1 MPPKKQKES
10 QRANISSSMES
21 EEISL
26 ETTVP
31 TEDISSSD
39 EKSSAHKVTKQVLER
54 KELLHNIQLLKIEL
68 SQKNLIIDNLKV
80 EHLTKMEE
88 LEEQLNDALHQK
100 QILALRLDSQLKV
113 QQDENRK
120 QQALMKQEM
129 DAILVRQKQLE
140 DTNQQLCERAGD
152 IRRSLR
158 DVELGEEK
166 YLELRD
172 LPEDKLS
179 IPEYV
184 AVRFYEVVTPLR
196 ALVTELQVKKND
208 LMDDLDS
215 HRKQIKSLMESYEDE
230 RRARSELEIRCQRL
244 TLELADTKQ
253 LIQEGDY
260 KRQNYD
266 KVKRER
272 DGYETEVRE
281 LRKKQEMM
289 DLTQT
294 ALTKERNDLSKEV
307 ATLQQS
313 VTLLQKD
320 KDYLNRQNME
330 LNVRC
335 AHEEDRLERL
345 QAQLEDCKKA
355 REEAY
360 DKYVAS
366 RDHYKTEYE
375 NKLRDELEHIRLKTS
390 QEIES
395 LQRTSKELYEREN
408 RNLRETRDNAVLEK
422 ERAAGAERDAQAK
435 HDQLLE
441 QFRQLQLNSDSRASE
456 LQNQMKLKAFEAE
469 RAQIV
474 QEETARNL
482 SLCQIECEKQQ
493 KKLEV
498 LTKEFYALQSSSEK
512 RITELQSQNAEQ
524 QVRLE
529 TYEKLEKELDDVT
542 MQAAEMENEDE
553 AERVLFSYGYGA
565 NVPTTA
571 KRRLKQSVHL
581 ARRVLQLEKQNTL
594 LRRDLERSS
603 AHAGQISEELQAA
616 NQLLQQAQQ
625 PYSYLIDTVR
635 QRDTQIQSLK
645 ERLLQLEEEVSA
657 LKKERAS
664 LLQVKNNMAADLE
677 RLLSHRE
684 ELSAM
689 KQVLVSMRSRQ
700 NREPEPELSG
710 SRAVERRPR
719 ELSRTA
725 DGEQNQLRP
734 KPTVFTNKEAPEW
747 HRKLKAKSK

>member
-1 MPPKKQKES
+1 M
-10 QRANISSSMES
+10 
-21 EEISL
+21 
-26 ETTVP
+26 T
-31 TEDISSSD
+31 
-39 EKSSAHKVTKQVLER
+39 
-54 KELLHNIQLLKIEL
+54 
-68 SQKNLIIDNLKV
+68 
-80 EHLTKMEE
+80 
-88 LEEQLNDALHQK
+88 
-100 QILALRLDSQLKV
+100 
-113 QQDENRK
+113 
-120 QQALMKQEM
+120 
-129 DAILVRQKQLE
+129 
-140 DTNQQLCERAGD
+140 
-152 IRRSLR
+152 
-158 DVELGEEK
+158 
-166 YLELRD
+166 
-172 LPEDKLS
+172 
-179 IPEYV
+179 
-184 AVRFYEVVTPLR
+184 
-196 ALVTELQVKKND
+196 
-208 LMDDLDS
+208 
-215 HRKQIKSLMESYEDE
+215 
-230 RRARSELEIRCQRL
+230 
-244 TLELADTKQ
+244 
-253 LIQEGDY
+253 
-260 KRQNYD
+260 
-266 KVKRER
+266 
-272 DGYETEVRE
+272 
-281 LRKKQEMM
+281 

-294 ALTKERNDLSKEV
+294 ALAKERNDLGKEV

-345 QAQLEDCKKA
+345 QVQLEDCKKA

-408 RNLRETRDNAVLEK
+408 RNLREARDNAVLEK

-435 HDQLLE
+435 YDQLLE
-441 QFRQLQLNSDSRASE
+441 QFRQLQLNAESRASE
-456 LQNQMKLKAFEAE
+456 LQNQTKLKAFEAE

-474 QEETARNL
+474 QGGDGQEPQPVPDR
-482 SLCQIECEKQQ
+482 
-493 KKLEV
+493 V

-512 RITELQSQNAEQ
+512 RVTGLQSQNAEQ

-529 TYEKLEKELDDVT
+529 TYEMLEKELDDVT

-594 LRRDLERSS
+594 LRRDLERST

-625 PYSYLIDTVR
+625 PYSYLIETVR
-635 QRDTQIQSLK
+635 QRDAQIQSLK
-645 ERLLQLEEEVSA
+645 ERLSQLDEEVSA
-657 LKKERAS
+657 MKKERAS

-700 NREPEPELSG
+700 NRETEPELSS
-710 SRAVERRPR
+710 SRTAELRPR
-719 ELSRTA
+719 EIGRTA
-725 DGEQNQLRP
+725 DGEQNHLRP
-734 KPTVFTNKEAPEW
+734 KPTVFTNKDVPEW